1 MREILLCTKHD
12 NSRNRPYRQQDSTWS
27 YLVCAG
33 AAFCQ
38 AVNMGRNLSFG
49 VLFPVIIKQF
59 NLNRQESAWIG
70 SLAIAL
76 MFFAGPLAARLTEI
90 YSCRFVAIFGVLLSA
105 VALLVTSFAENVII
119 YFFTYSLMGGFGSC
133 CIRISSFLV
142 IAKYFC
148 KRKPLATGIVTAS
161 SSLGLFIFA
170 PLTQVFLDN
179 YGLQNTFRIFSGIV
193 LCSGICTV
201 TFDPYVEETDT
212 NDSGSKVTEQAVVVD
227 GKRKFMDCS
236 LWRVPTFTVFALAY
250 AMYFTGK
257 TVPNIHLVKY
267 AQEQGISF
275 APASRLLMYDGLSSC
290 IARIVTGFVCNV
302 KFINPCFVYQA
313 GAFTTALSFVLFTAA
328 TSYSWFALFSVFSGL
343 GKGITIMTSNLILLT
358 CVDNER
364 RATAFGLVNCLAS
377 FAHLASPPFAGFLA
391 DKLETYAPA
400 FYFAAAALLVC
411 SLLPFLLLCIKVH
424 KPLESE
430 DESNQTLAA
439 SGEEILRETVC

>member
-1 MREILLCTKHD
+1 MVVDI
-12 NSRNRPYRQQDSTWS
+12 
-27 YLVCAG
+27 
-33 AAFCQ
+33 
-38 AVNMGRNLSFG
+38 
-49 VLFPVIIKQF
+49 QF
-59 NLNRQESAWIG
+59 SISQFAAWIG

-148 KRKPLATGIVTAS
+148 KKKPLATGIVTAS

-201 TFDPYVEETDT
+201 TYDPYVEETDT
-212 NDSGSKVTEQAVVVD
+212 NDSGSKVKEQAVVVD

-257 TVPNIHLVKY
+257 TVPNIHLV
-267 AQEQGISF
+267 
-275 APASRLLMYDGLSSC
+275 SC
-290 IARIVTGFVCNV
+290 FPHSETQ
-302 KFINPCFVYQA
+302 KFH
-313 GAFTTALSFVLFTAA
+313 
-328 TSYSWFALFSVFSGL
+328 
-343 GKGITIMTSNLILLT
+343 
-358 CVDNER
+358 
-364 RATAFGLVNCLAS
+364 FGR
-377 FAHLASPPFAGFLA
+377 
-391 DKLETYAPA
+391 T
-400 FYFAAAALLVC
+400 
-411 SLLPFLLLCIKVH
+411 
-424 KPLESE
+424 
-430 DESNQTLAA
+430 
-439 SGEEILRETVC
+439 